1 MAVTPRVVNIT
12 RRRVITDN
20 TPNQFTFDDISNA
33 DLSTNYES
41 NAITVSGLI
50 GSAAISVV
58 GGTYSLNGGAQTSA
72 SGFVV
77 DGDVV
82 IAGGTSPETNSAQT
96 DVTVIIGTVSDT
108 FSIMTVQ
115 EDITPDT
122 FSFTPVLSAS
132 FATTYESNTITVT
145 GITSTAPVSLNTS
158 GLSGPVGYSK
168 NGGAYTSA
176 PGVAALG
183 DTFKVRLTTG
193 ALTETPYTTT
203 LTIGGTVGAFTVT
216 TTEYIPALNFSI
228 ARNSQYVAA
237 IAA

>member
-1 MAVTPRVVNIT
+1 MVTPRVVNIT

-41 NAITVSGLI
+41 NPITVTGLI

-58 GGTYSLNGGAQTSA
+58 GGTYGMNGGAQTA
-72 SGFVV
+72 TPGTVV

-82 IAGGTSPETNSAQT
+82 VAGGTSPETNSAQT

-108 FSIMTVQ
+108 FSIMTVVL
-115 EDITPDT
+115 DTAPDPFT
-122 FSFTPVLSAS
+122 FVDLTSGSFL
-132 FATTYESNTITVT
+132 TTYESNTITVA
-145 GITSTAPVSLNTS
+145 GINATALVSIDTS
-158 GLSGPVGYSK
+158 GLSGSVGYSK
-168 NGGAYTSA
+168 NGGAYTTA
-176 PGVAALG
+176 PGNAVLG

-193 ALTETPYTTT
+193 LATSGTYSTT
-203 LTIGGTVGAFTVT
+203 LTIGGVSDTYSVT
-216 TTEYIPALNFSI
+216 NSAYSPSLNFSI
-228 ARNSQYVAA
+228 AQNSQYVAA